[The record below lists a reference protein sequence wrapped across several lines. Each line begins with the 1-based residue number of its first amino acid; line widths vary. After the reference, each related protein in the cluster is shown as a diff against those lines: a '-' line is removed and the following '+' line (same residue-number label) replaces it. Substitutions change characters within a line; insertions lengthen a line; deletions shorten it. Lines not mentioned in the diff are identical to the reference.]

1 MDKETSNLLREE
13 SWNNHED
20 NFTEALRREMLSA
33 RQDLWILKM
42 DYKELQKVHYKLLK
56 RNVELIEEVIELKK
70 KQCQC
75 DD

>member
-1 MDKETSNLLREE
+1 MDKETSKLLKEE

-20 NFTEALRREMLSA
+20 NFTEALRREMLAA